1 MNFRI
6 AVCDDDSRVYMQIR
20 DLLEGNL
27 DKYSIDYYDSG
38 ESLIKA
44 NKKYNLIFLDIEMGK
59 MNGLRT
65 AKVLR
70 DSKREDNIVFLT
82 THLELMAEA
91 FKVKAFRFL
100 GKPLQKQK
108 FLEAL
113 SEAEAELLDNETVL
127 VPSEGEKHMLQQKH
141 IVYIESLGDESC
153 VHTIDRQ
160 YVTGKSL
167 KYWEENINP
176 SVFFK
181 IHKSYI
187 VNLAYVKTISA
198 TDVILTEEA
207 EVLPI
212 ARRKKADFQKAYMNY
227 VKDHARVL

>member
-27 DKYSIDYYDSG
+27 DKYIIDQYESG
-38 ESLIKA
+38 EALIKA
-44 NKKYNLIFLDIEMGK
+44 NKKYDLIFLDIEMGK
-59 MNGLRT
+59 LNGLRT

-70 DSKREDNIVFLT
+70 DNKREDYIVFLT
-82 THLELMAEA
+82 SHLELMAEA

-100 GKPLQKQK
+100 GKPIQRQK
-108 FLEAL
+108 FFEAL
-113 SEAEAELLDNETVL
+113 SEAEAELHDSENVL
-127 VPSEGEKHMLQQKH
+127 IPSEGEKHMVQQKH

-181 IHKSYI
+181 VHKSYI
-187 VNLAYVKTISA
+187 VNLAYVKTIST
-198 TDVILTEEA
+198 TDVILTEDAYE
-207 EVLPI
+207 LPI
-212 ARRKKADFQKAYMNY
+212 ARRKKVEFQKAYMNY
-227 VKDHARVL
+227 VKEHARVL